1 MQHRAPVTA
10 AEWMKSGAGTDGGLE
25 FLVFS
30 GAAPSADPETF
41 RWRIRTIKFQNPWSG
56 FWNSMDL
63 HDWVERRFC
72 STGGLDEWETVRLC
86 VGREGATVH

>member
-30 GAAPSADPETF
+30 GAALSADPETF
-41 RWRIRTIKFQNPWSG
+41 RWRIRIKFQNPWSG
-56 FWNSMDL
+56 FWNLMDL

-86 VGREGATVH
+86 VGREGATAH